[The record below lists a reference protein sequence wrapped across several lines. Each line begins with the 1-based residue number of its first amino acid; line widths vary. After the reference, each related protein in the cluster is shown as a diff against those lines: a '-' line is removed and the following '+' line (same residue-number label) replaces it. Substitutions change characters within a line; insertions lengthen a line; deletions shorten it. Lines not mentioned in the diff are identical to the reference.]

1 MISGILYECKRAH
14 WTTWVSH
21 VGIKLGSCLLS
32 CLIQIHRSIRQRTLQ
47 TAPGLSSRPTRL
59 PSTRTLKPGTRTP
72 VTKATQRFRC
82 KYKLQN
88 YKASCVQEKIILL
101 CCKQNRLI
109 PINFVRGPPPM
120 SDPDDSST
128 RFRT

>member
-47 TAPGLSSRPTRL
+47 SPG
-59 PSTRTLKPGTRTP
+59 G
-72 VTKATQRFRC
+72 C
-82 KYKLQN
+82 LQEVEN
-88 YKASCVQEKIILL
+88 CT
-101 CCKQNRLI
+101 
-109 PINFVRGPPPM
+109 
-120 SDPDDSST
+120 SST
-128 RFRT
+128 RFFLKFDFSFMLKVNFKKKIWYFALCNTATPYYPIHTLSSVHIGHLWEIINKRKFYKK